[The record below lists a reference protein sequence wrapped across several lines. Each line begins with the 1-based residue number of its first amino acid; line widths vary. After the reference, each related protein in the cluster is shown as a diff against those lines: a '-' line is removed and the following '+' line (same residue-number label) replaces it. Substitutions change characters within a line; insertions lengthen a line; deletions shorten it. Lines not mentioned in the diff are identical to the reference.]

1 MQIIENPSRRRI
13 IGGFSAAVG
22 LLPVGALARPA
33 LGGGAHG
40 LNALARDFKGRL
52 ILPGDPAFLMAALPN
67 NARWSGVM
75 PVAVAMC
82 ADAADVQRCIAWI
95 HDSRVP
101 FAVRS
106 GGHNYAGF
114 STTRG
119 LLIDV
124 RAMNDVTLNLSD
136 GTATVQGGA
145 NNQDVATALRS
156 VPFGIPSGRCPTVGA
171 SGLVLGGGWG
181 FSASHS
187 GLTCDSLLATDL
199 VLADGTRR
207 SIGNRDDADLFW
219 AVRGGGGGNFGVH
232 TAFTFKLHQVPSVT
246 TFNLV
251 WPAGKQVELLMALQ
265 AIQQANPRSISTRTK
280 ARPVA
285 AGPRPGRGD
294 IVVETLGL
302 YWGNEHDLREIL
314 APAYAIS
321 QPQSEFIYDQEYWR
335 ARDYLLTDDPN
346 GLYEI
351 RCNYV
356 EHQLGADALENMLA
370 WMTRWPGGSLRQDN
384 MGILFAMG
392 GAVNDV
398 APDATA
404 YPHRT
409 SNYIFEME
417 VNWSPM
423 DKPEAIQAEQGWLR
437 SYYEDMQRFLQPRSY
452 INFPNRD
459 LRDWG
464 RAYYADN
471 LPRLS
476 QVKGKWDPGN
486 LFQFAQSIPPAGQ
499 AARPGPRL
507 AVSQ

>member
-1 MQIIENPSRRRI
+1 MSMTASLSRRWML
-13 IGGFSAAVG
+13 GGMAATAG
-22 LLPVGALARPA
+22 LKPADSLARPA
-33 LGGGAHG
+33 LAAGNRG
-40 LNALARDFKGRL
+40 LAALARDFSGRL
-52 ILPGDPAFLMAALPN
+52 ILPGDPAYLMAALPN
-67 NARWSGVM
+67 NQRWSGVL
-75 PVAVAMC
+75 PVAVALC
-82 ADAADVQRCIAWI
+82 ADAADVQRCTTWV
-95 HDSRVP
+95 HDNRVP

-124 RAMNDVTLNLSD
+124 RAMDGVTLDLKE

-145 NNQDVATALRS
+145 NNQDVATALRT

-181 FSASHS
+181 FSASHA

-199 VLADGTRR
+199 VLASGARR
-207 SIGNRDDADLFW
+207 SINGRDDADLFW

-232 TAFTFKLHQVPSVT
+232 TAFTFKLRDVADVT

-251 WPAGKQVELLMALQ
+251 FPPGNQVELLIALQ

-280 ARPVA
+280 ARPIA
-285 AGPRPGRGD
+285 AGPRPSRGD

-302 YWGNEHDLREIL
+302 FWGNERDLREIL
-314 APAYAIS
+314 APAYAIAR
-321 QPQSEFIYDQEYWR
+321 PRLETIYEQEYWR

-346 GLYEI
+346 GLYDI

-356 EHQLGADALENMLA
+356 EHQLGGDALENALA

-384 MGILFAMG
+384 MAILFAMG

-417 VNWSPM
+417 ANWSPM
-423 DKPEAIQAEQGWLR
+423 DSADAVKAQRDWLR
-437 SYYEDMQRFLQPRSY
+437 SYYQDMQRFLQPRSY
-452 INFPNRD
+452 INFPNRE
-459 LRDWG
+459 LPDWA

-476 QVKGKWDPGN
+476 QAKSKWDPGN
-486 LFQFAQSIPPAGQ
+486 LFQFAQSIPPARQ
-499 AARPGPRL
+499 PAPPQPRL
-507 AVSQ
+507 AARS